1 MSQSNDNGN
10 NSSHEQQDNSNSSS
24 DFDDVYHRRIQEAL
38 KEIHHPTADF
48 YSKDKG
54 KKKMALRPR
63 VEPPPTTDHAS
74 DSDLDVD
81 PSKQLDSD
89 DSCTDKHFQPLS
101 SSSDSRDEFA
111 SSSKSPSKS
120 PSKRRGASRQRGR
133 PRGSRRGREG
143 RDICGGR
150 GSKVQTS
157 PRKLARGARG
167 SKASRGRP
175 GKFTTRGPSIF
186 SEDSTPSQSPVL
198 PEAES
203 NPSPVSEPERHNP
216 VGSSLEFG
224 TPVQTPVQTPV
235 VTPRH
240 RIRSPPGIV
249 TQIDKGSGRK
259 RKKDTAN
266 WKKNVAKR
274 LKAEGQAYISVKT
287 GLPMPAAKVGRP
299 CGCPRNCFDQ
309 FTDEQIQRV
318 FRDFWAIGDNY
329 VAKSSHLNG
338 LIRDR
343 PVKRRRQKDP
353 EKPVRKLYKYII
365 HVPDE
370 VEVCRDA
377 LVSIH
382 GISKDKIEKIIR
394 DRKTNT
400 SGTPVP
406 DGRGLGPSHNAI
418 TGIRL
423 QRVHDHIRS
432 LAVQTSHY
440 SRLHSPHRRYM
451 APGFTIATLYKDYEA
466 MINYKYPG
474 EDPVKDSFYRKIFT
488 TQYNIVSRPHKT
500 DTCDVCDATQ
510 NEIHLL
516 ESQPDNTA
524 SSSRVGTD
532 LSALREKL
540 ASHKAQAQFM
550 QKKVKY
556 YCSIYFYNYYY
567 FYNFFY
573 YNNCS
578 ILLLLFFFN

>member
-1 MSQSNDNGN
+1 MEVIRRGFRRRIKASSFCYILSIHYCVYIYEQHQPTNMSQSNDNGN

-24 DFDDVYHRRIQEAL
+24 DFDDVFDRRIQEAL

-74 DSDLDVD
+74 DSDVD

-101 SSSDSRDEFA
+101 SSSDSREDEFA

-133 PRGSRRGREG
+133 PRGSRRGRAS
-143 RDICGGR
+143 CGGR
-150 GSKVQTS
+150 GSKDQTS
-157 PRKLARGARG
+157 PRKLARGSRG
-167 SKASRGRP
+167 SRRGRP
-175 GKFTTRGPSIF
+175 GKFTIRGPSIF

-203 NPSPVSEPERHNP
+203 NPSPVSEPENNP
-216 VGSSLEFG
+216 VVSSLESG
-224 TPVQTPVQTPV
+224 TPVAQTPQPV

-240 RIRSPPGIV
+240 RIRSPPGAV

-266 WKKNVAKR
+266 WKKNLAKR

-287 GLPMPAAKVGRP
+287 GASMPAAEVGAP
-299 CGCPRNCFDQ
+299 CECPRNCFDK

-318 FRDFWAIGDNY
+318 FKDFWAIGDNY

-343 PVKRRRQKDP
+343 PVKRRRQRDP
-353 EKPVRKLYKYII
+353 EKTVRKMYKYVILI
-365 HVPDE
+365 PDE

-382 GISKDKIEKIIR
+382 GITHDKIEK
-394 DRKTNT
+394 N
-400 SGTPVP
+400 
-406 DGRGLGPSHNAI
+406 HN
-418 TGIRL
+418 G
-423 QRVHDHIRS
+423 
-432 LAVQTSHY
+432 
-440 SRLHSPHRRYM
+440 
-451 APGFTIATLYKDYEA
+451 
-466 MINYKYPG
+466 
-474 EDPVKDSFYRKIFT
+474 
-488 TQYNIVSRPHKT
+488 
-500 DTCDVCDATQ
+500 
-510 NEIHLL
+510 
-516 ESQPDNTA
+516 
-524 SSSRVGTD
+524 
-532 LSALREKL
+532 
-540 ASHKAQAQFM
+540 
-550 QKKVKY
+550 
-556 YCSIYFYNYYY
+556 
-567 FYNFFY
+567 
-573 YNNCS
+573 
-578 ILLLLFFFN
+578 